1 MIRFDPIKNRIYN
14 DERSIKIGYRETR
27 VLELLLKK
35 SPEIVRKQDIISFAW
50 GSEFIGDT
58 SLAKC
63 ISLLR
68 QGFVKLGIKETP
80 IVTVPKVGYRLIDGC
95 VLIESQ
101 PQIGATIPLTPV
113 SDHISLSH
121 TSSLGHSSTLG
132 NRCSQGHDSSQG
144 QSSIALALASR
155 HESESKQ
162 ATPAYHQVGSYRN
175 RLCYFTTGC
184 LLLASALLAFAKVNE
199 RNLSDINPVNRLN
212 EQWIGQVQVFQDP
225 EMAMTP
231 ELESILYQYQCD
243 CVAYVSEEPGYSELS
258 VLNKATRQSVNI
270 FYTSTQLDQASTE
283 LALFLERG
291 QL

>member
-50 GSEFIGDT
+50 GSEFIGET

-101 PQIGATIPLTPV
+101 PQIGATTPLTPV

-121 TSSLGHSSTLG
+121 TSTLG
-132 NRCSQGHDSSQG
+132 NRCSQG
-144 QSSIALALASR
+144 QSSIALSLASS

-175 RLCYFTTGC
+175 RLCYFITGC

>member
-1 MIRFDPIKNRIYN
+1 M
-14 DERSIKIGYRETR
+14 
-27 VLELLLKK
+27 
-35 SPEIVRKQDIISFAW
+35 
-50 GSEFIGDT
+50 
-58 SLAKC
+58 
-63 ISLLR
+63 
-68 QGFVKLGIKETP
+68 
-80 IVTVPKVGYRLIDGC
+80 
-95 VLIESQ
+95 
-101 PQIGATIPLTPV
+101 
-113 SDHISLSH
+113 
-121 TSSLGHSSTLG
+121 
-132 NRCSQGHDSSQG
+132 
-144 QSSIALALASR
+144 
-155 HESESKQ
+155 
-162 ATPAYHQVGSYRN
+162 
-175 RLCYFTTGC
+175 
-184 LLLASALLAFAKVNE
+184 LLASALLAFAKVNE

>member
-101 PQIGATIPLTPV
+101 PQIGATTPLTPV

-121 TSSLGHSSTLG
+121 TSSLG
-132 NRCSQGHDSSQG
+132 NRCSQG
-144 QSSIALALASR
+144 QSSITLSLASS

-175 RLCYFTTGC
+175 RLYYFTTGC

>member
-101 PQIGATIPLTPV
+101 PQSGTTIPLTPV

-121 TSSLGHSSTLG
+121 TSSLGHE
-132 NRCSQGHDSSQG
+132 
-144 QSSIALALASR
+144 SIALSLASS

-175 RLCYFTTGC
+175 RLCYFITGC

>member
-1 MIRFDPIKNRIYN
+1 MIKFDPIKNRIYN

-95 VLIESQ
+95 VLLESQ
-101 PQIGATIPLTPV
+101 PQSGATILLTPV

-121 TSSLGHSSTLG
+121 TSSLSHSSSLG
-132 NRCSQGHDSSQG
+132 NRCSQGHDN
-144 QSSIALALASR
+144 IALSLASS

-162 ATPAYHQVGSYRN
+162 TTPAYQQIGSYRN

-199 RNLSDINPVNRLN
+199 RNLSDIKPVNRLN

-270 FYTSTQLDQASTE
+270 FYTSTQLDKASTE

>member
-50 GSEFIGDT
+50 GSEFIGET

-101 PQIGATIPLTPV
+101 PQIGATTPLTPV

-121 TSSLGHSSTLG
+121 TSTLG
-132 NRCSQGHDSSQG
+132 NRCSQG
-144 QSSIALALASR
+144 QSSIALSLASS
-155 HESESKQ
+155 HESKSKQ
-162 ATPAYHQVGSYRN
+162 TTPVYHQVGSYRN

>member
-101 PQIGATIPLTPV
+101 PQSGATIPLTPV
-113 SDHISLSH
+113 SDQISLSH
-121 TSSLGHSSTLG
+121 A
-132 NRCSQGHDSSQG
+132 SSQG
-144 QSSIALALASR
+144 QSSIALSLASS

>member
-121 TSSLGHSSTLG
+121 TSSLG
-132 NRCSQGHDSSQG
+132 NRCSQS
-144 QSSIALALASR
+144 QSSIALSLASS

-212 EQWIGQVQVFQDP
+212 EQWIGQVQVFQAP
-225 EMAMTP
+225 EMAMTS

>member
-101 PQIGATIPLTPV
+101 PQSGATTPLTPV
-113 SDHISLSH
+113 SDHILLSH
-121 TSSLGHSSTLG
+121 TSSLSHSSTLG
-132 NRCSQGHDSSQG
+132 HE
-144 QSSIALALASR
+144 SIALSLASS

-175 RLCYFTTGC
+175 RLCYFITGC

-212 EQWIGQVQVFQDP
+212 EQWIGQVQVFQAP

>member
-121 TSSLGHSSTLG
+121 TSSLG
-132 NRCSQGHDSSQG
+132 NRCSKS
-144 QSSIALALASR
+144 QSSIALSLASS

-225 EMAMTP
+225 EMAMTS

>member
-1 MIRFDPIKNRIYN
+1 MIKFDPIKNRIYN

-95 VLIESQ
+95 VLLESQ
-101 PQIGATIPLTPV
+101 PQSGATILLTPV

-121 TSSLGHSSTLG
+121 TSS
-132 NRCSQGHDSSQG
+132 QGHDN
-144 QSSIALALASR
+144 IALSLASS

-162 ATPAYHQVGSYRN
+162 TTPAYQQIGSYRN

-184 LLLASALLAFAKVNE
+184 LLLASALLTFAKVNE
-199 RNLSDINPVNRLN
+199 RNLSDIKPVNRLN

-270 FYTSTQLDQASTE
+270 FYTSTQLDKASTE

>member
-101 PQIGATIPLTPV
+101 PQIGATTPLTPV

-121 TSSLGHSSTLG
+121 TSSLG
-132 NRCSQGHDSSQG
+132 NRCSQG
-144 QSSIALALASR
+144 QSSIALSLASS

-231 ELESILYQYQCD
+231 DLESILYQYQCD

>member
-101 PQIGATIPLTPV
+101 PQIGATTPLTPV

-121 TSSLGHSSTLG
+121 SSSLGQSST
-132 NRCSQGHDSSQG
+132 
-144 QSSIALALASR
+144 ALSLASS
-155 HESESKQ
+155 HESEPKQ
-162 ATPAYHQVGSYRN
+162 TTPAYHQVGSYRN

>member
-101 PQIGATIPLTPV
+101 PQIGATIPLIPV

-121 TSSLGHSSTLG
+121 TSSLG
-132 NRCSQGHDSSQG
+132 NRCSQS
-144 QSSIALALASR
+144 QSSIALSLASS

-225 EMAMTP
+225 EMAMTS

>member
-101 PQIGATIPLTPV
+101 PQIGATTPLTPV
-113 SDHISLSH
+113 SDHISLSQKA
-121 TSSLGHSSTLG
+121 TQQRFTRYDSSLGQSST
-132 NRCSQGHDSSQG
+132 
-144 QSSIALALASR
+144 ALSLASS
-155 HESESKQ
+155 HESEPKQ
-162 ATPAYHQVGSYRN
+162 TTPAYHQVGSYRN

>member
-121 TSSLGHSSTLG
+121 TSSLG
-132 NRCSQGHDSSQG
+132 NRCSQG
-144 QSSIALALASR
+144 QSSIALSLASS

-162 ATPAYHQVGSYRN
+162 TTPAYHQVGSYRN

>member
-27 VLELLLKK
+27 ALELLLKK

-95 VLIESQ
+95 VLIESK
-101 PQIGATIPLTPV
+101 PQSGATIPLTPV

-121 TSSLGHSSTLG
+121 TSSLG
-132 NRCSQGHDSSQG
+132 NRCSQG
-144 QSSIALALASR
+144 QSSIALSLASS

-270 FYTSTQLDQASTE
+270 FYTSTQLEQASTE

>member
-1 MIRFDPIKNRIYN
+1 MIKFDPIKNRIYN

-101 PQIGATIPLTPV
+101 PQSGATILLTPV

-121 TSSLGHSSTLG
+121 TSSLSHSSSLG
-132 NRCSQGHDSSQG
+132 NRCSQGHG
-144 QSSIALALASR
+144 SIAASITSS

-162 ATPAYHQVGSYRN
+162 TTPAYQQVGSYRN

-184 LLLASALLAFAKVNE
+184 LLLASVLLAFAKVNE
-199 RNLSDINPVNRLN
+199 RNLSDIKPVNRLN

-270 FYTSTQLDQASTE
+270 FYTSTQLDKASTE

>member
-101 PQIGATIPLTPV
+101 PQIGATTPLTPV

-121 TSSLGHSSTLG
+121 TSTLG
-132 NRCSQGHDSSQG
+132 NRCSQG
-144 QSSIALALASR
+144 QSSIALSLASS
-155 HESESKQ
+155 HESKSKQ
-162 ATPAYHQVGSYRN
+162 TTPVYHQVGSYRN

>member
-101 PQIGATIPLTPV
+101 PQSGATIPLTPV
-113 SDHISLSH
+113 SDHISLGH
-121 TSSLGHSSTLG
+121 TSSL
-132 NRCSQGHDSSQG
+132 GHDSSQG
-144 QSSIALALASR
+144 QSSIALSLASS
-155 HESESKQ
+155 HESKSKQ
-162 ATPAYHQVGSYRN
+162 TTPVYHQVGSYRN

>member
-101 PQIGATIPLTPV
+101 PQSGATIPLTPV

-132 NRCSQGHDSSQG
+132 HE
-144 QSSIALALASR
+144 SIALSLASS

-175 RLCYFTTGC
+175 RLCYFITGC

>member
-113 SDHISLSH
+113 SEHISLCH
-121 TSSLGHSSTLG
+121 TSSLGH
-132 NRCSQGHDSSQG
+132 RCSQG
-144 QSSIALALASR
+144 QSSIALSRASS

-162 ATPAYHQVGSYRN
+162 ATPAFHQVGSYRN

>member
-1 MIRFDPIKNRIYN
+1 MIKFDPIKNRIYN

-95 VLIESQ
+95 VLLESQ
-101 PQIGATIPLTPV
+101 PQSGATILLTPV

-121 TSSLGHSSTLG
+121 TSSLSHSSSLG
-132 NRCSQGHDSSQG
+132 NRCSQG
-144 QSSIALALASR
+144 QSSIALSLASS

-162 ATPAYHQVGSYRN
+162 TTPAYHQVGSYRN

-199 RNLSDINPVNRLN
+199 RNLSDIKPVNRLN

-225 EMAMTP
+225 EMAMNP

-270 FYTSTQLDQASTE
+270 FYTSTQLDKASTE